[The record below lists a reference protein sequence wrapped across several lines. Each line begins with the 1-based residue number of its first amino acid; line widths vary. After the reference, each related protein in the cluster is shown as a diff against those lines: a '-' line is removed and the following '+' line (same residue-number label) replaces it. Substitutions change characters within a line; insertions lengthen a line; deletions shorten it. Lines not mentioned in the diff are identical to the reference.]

1 MRQEGAYN
9 IIQAEAKSKS
19 SRADFYQRTSLM
31 KVCETANEFMVTT
44 YLLDHGPATRG
55 DIVKGT
61 PVKWTTAYDSLVRL
75 HVKGIVRREVVPR
88 GRGRPLV
95 LWSLNV

>member
-1 MRQEGAYN
+1 MHQRRVYN
-9 IIQAEAKSKS
+9 IKRAEARSKS
-19 SRADFYQRTSLM
+19 SRADFHLRTALM
-31 KVCETANEFMVTT
+31 KVCETSNEFIVTT

-55 DIVKGT
+55 DIVKST

-75 HVKGIVRREVVPR
+75 HVKGIVKREVVTR

-95 LWSLNV
+95 LWSLNL